1 MGRYSNKYV
10 KYLFIFIVMVFA
22 IILFNVHDNTLIKN
36 TFNSLRGSIYEA
48 GWEPDPTVTIGNA
61 KYYDANGR
69 INDNSPKYAN
79 KISSIQFDLVFK
91 NLNDYNRVRWSVI
104 EDSSGLDI
112 TDKVNVSMN
121 GEHTRLI
128 VARKNEDF
136 HPGSHTVKISIDGV
150 WGSERTRNFYLDGKY
165 YNIELQDDDPYEFA
179 WGGNGWS
186 ESAGWNVK
194 FKNPENIDMS
204 KFSVVNAKVDTWRGQ
219 RDYADKFYI
228 NDHWLDWNGTGNP
241 AVQLATR
248 IDNWWGRIDTG
259 LYTIVLKYSY
269 PEYSNARGD
278 LYFTFNLFIGE
289 SDFKF
294 DKIDEGSYRLSRSN
308 YVYSVTK
315 YKNEEVT
322 ILPNDQ
328 DTEITIGE
336 SEFETTY
343 GGVDLNNLV
352 FDTDGSVLYRL
363 AIGVDIKKVVTV
375 DDVTTVYFYII
386 DPETNNK
393 TYTSMEKSL
402 FIETYGDYAS
412 ESYVIDENGVKYAV
426 AGFKREYETISK
438 SIRAAGA
445 GKFTFVYDYDGISRE
460 AFDDANVTIST
471 DSEAGTVYKRELV
484 WEDWWNSSNKITVHD
499 PAFTYEWH
507 IDTNQ
512 KKIYVNVIYDSS
524 VIADGQEGKY
534 IGNYEIKFKLDGY
547 KEKTERFQ
555 IVDAPVDFFVASSAN
570 HHESS
575 DDPFNGLFPPSNKD
589 YEYDIA
595 LRMIKGDI
603 DPYQEYDEKSI
614 DVDIFTKRIDVA
626 DNQKYFYDQIDYTV
640 IIDNYKNNI
649 IKYRVSTDV
658 ANSYEEKNYT
668 SYTETLNGSSQFETK
683 YTMAYEY
690 IRKGYYVFDA
700 DGNIDRNTDNIPY
713 SIYKKRSVNKVDY
726 LTYRVSPT
734 VSKEVIYN
742 KYIDEVKTLDSNAD
756 PQSIIVDSYQM
767 LDYSEDGDVNVGV
780 INGFYT
786 YGHYNYDTYKNQY
799 EVSNLFDVT
808 INPAE
813 TSDIDHAIKILPKT
827 EVPAGEYYVYVY
839 YNAVLP
845 GIGYINNGFKKD
857 NHGNMVYV
865 PDEIAVSASL
875 YPENWN
881 RNIHMTS
888 IKYDEPVYDIQLDY
902 PKYSNTSNDQ
912 PNVYYNIPSQASYE
926 INPKFIYN
934 YDDISYRLEYTTDDL
949 ITDIPDTEDETPED
963 IHAANDSL
971 NWSTVNTSD
980 YTLTFSKVT
989 ENYSE
994 EEGITEDIED
1004 VPKLEYDKDYTGK
1017 YRVNVNTKANMPRG
1031 NYRLVVEYTNPENG
1045 ISLKRKVYEIFN
1057 LSDKYYGLILNDDS
1071 EELEFPHNYQI
1082 EKTAKFT
1089 GEFISTPG
1097 NIEPTIFYSRDG
1109 VRNYLTRVGN
1119 TFINEDT
1126 NEEYFY
1132 IEENK
1137 TNNPDGTLGY
1147 TIKIKNNANVAAI
1160 GRYGLEVLYHEEG
1173 YSEVTTYV
1181 NMEVTEDQYFIK
1193 LENEYPRAT
1202 DTELSFAKDL
1212 TTMFISES
1220 AISDI
1225 AFTVYKWSDAVN
1237 DYVDVSSPSIATA
1250 NRHITD
1256 TVIENLSCDGP
1267 TCTARVR
1274 FYLNKRLVE
1283 MDEDYF
1289 MDAVYDNKRVEEDIT
1304 DFSEMFGWDFAEQ
1317 SVTSRY
1323 DYEDE
1328 HGVMQSETVNGFYK
1342 NLQNIQIKAVINNDV
1357 HQNNIKYSINQS
1369 CITDDVCNPTTDAYS
1384 DLFDVVNTTGENQTI
1399 ILTPKRDAQGNVR
1412 IPNGKYALVLYYETS
1427 FYRIIEFDVHSE
1439 FAFIEFNSFNPVS
1452 KYIYN
1457 GIEEDVEGIYT
1468 GLSGTINID
1477 TTVKGVGYDQID
1489 RYVIN
1494 AAGRRVNEFMVNT
1507 PPEFKASHISTVT
1520 YSPSVG
1526 TVPSGVYTYVA
1537 EYVAADGDKTT
1548 VTRDFEVYEEFFDF
1562 EISGVTSNPDPPLVN
1577 RSGELLFNIVTKN
1590 IKYLTQDEHGDQ
1602 TRGRVNDFAAN
1613 AKMYD
1618 LDGNDVTNMFTF
1630 EPVKHQDTLVSGVF
1644 DIRVKYTGNT
1654 LEMGNYKFETSY
1666 TLNNKTVTKYYW
1678 VLLNESDKFIIID
1691 GIDIESNTPDNKIH
1705 NSHGGTYVI
1714 NFTANTERAGS
1725 EMDVQVTSADQNV
1738 TDKFTIV
1745 KADDNVRITF
1755 TPSETNTIEEGDYN
1769 VVITYGGNVDNV
1781 RIHMYGVYVPIPPLE
1796 SNADYVHITYGD
1808 DPIVYV
1814 STMTSKQLKK
1824 NTLITKLKNIQN
1836 GFKILD
1842 KNGNDITSSTTVVG
1856 TGMTLVNPGDRNYKV
1871 VVIGDL
1877 NQDGSIS
1884 LADVALLFQHV
1895 TGSRP
1900 ITDHYRLKAADIRKK
1915 DNITLS
1921 DVAFLFQF
1929 ATGARSSI

>member
-36 TFNSLRGSIYEA
+36 TFNSLRASIYEA
-48 GWEPDPTVTIGNA
+48 GLEPDPTVTIGNA

-69 INDNSPKYAN
+69 IDNNSPKYAN
-79 KISSIQFDLVFK
+79 KISSVQFDLVFK
-91 NLNDYNRVRWSVI
+91 NLDDYSRVRWSVI
-104 EDSSGLDI
+104 DDGSGIDI
-112 TDKVNVSMN
+112 TDRFNISMN
-121 GEHTRLI
+121 DAGSRLI

-136 HPGSHTVKISIDGV
+136 HPGSHIVKISIDGV
-150 WGSERTRNFYLDGKY
+150 WGSERTRNFYLDGNY
-165 YNIELQDDDPYEFA
+165 YNIELADDPVTLKWGGTARGQSGWDIDFKNVDHIDSGKISIVSAKVNTGWGEKDDTSKFSINGHWGGMDGDFA
-179 WGGNGWS
+179 RIQIVATPGNGWGNGL
-186 ESAGWNVK
+186 SAGTYEV
-194 FKNPENIDMS
+194 I
-204 KFSVVNAKVDTWRGQ
+204 
-219 RDYADKFYI
+219 
-228 NDHWLDWNGTGNP
+228 
-241 AVQLATR
+241 
-248 IDNWWGRIDTG
+248 
-259 LYTIVLKYSY
+259 LKYSNN
-269 PEYSNARGD
+269 EYSNIRGD
-278 LYFTFNLFIGE
+278 IYMTLHIDIGVNDFTFIRRNRH
-289 SDFKF
+289 SN
-294 DKIDEGSYRLSRSN
+294 RLARSS
-308 YVYSVTK
+308 YVYDVTK
-315 YKNEEVT
+315 RKNGNVYIIPADST
-322 ILPNDQ
+322 
-328 DTEITIGE
+328 TEIEIPENT
-336 SEFETTY
+336 FETTY
-343 GGVDLNNLV
+343 GGVNIDDLD
-352 FDTDGSVLYRL
+352 FDTDGSLLYQF
-363 AIGVDIKKVVTV
+363 AIGVLVKKEVTV
-375 DDVTTVYFYII
+375 EDVTTVYYYIV
-386 DPETNNK
+386 DEETNTR
-393 TYTSMEKSL
+393 TYGSMEKTL
-402 FIETYGDYAS
+402 FIETYGDYS
-412 ESYVIDENGVKYAV
+412 STTYTVDENGVRYGV
-426 AGFKREYETISK
+426 AGFKREFETIDK
-438 SIRAAGA
+438 SIRAVGG
-445 GKFTFVYDYDGISRE
+445 GKFTYEFQYDGISRDE
-460 AFDDANVTIST
+460 LEKVEVTIRNT
-471 DSEAGTVYKRELV
+471 NPAIDVVYKREFN
-484 WEDWWNSSNKITVHD
+484 WNWFTWSSQEKITQPYGD
-499 PAFTYEWH
+499 AFTFTTSVDESR
-507 IDTNQ
+507 
-512 KKIYVNVIYDSS
+512 KRFYVTIVYDSTS
-524 VIADGQEGKY
+524 EDFL
-534 IGNYEIKFKLDGY
+534 GNYDINFKFDGY
-547 KEKTERFQ
+547 QDKSEQFQ

-570 HHESS
+570 HHEGS

-589 YEYDIA
+589 YEYDIS

-603 DPYQEYDEKSI
+603 DPYQDYAADAIRVNIFSKRADINKS
-614 DVDIFTKRIDVA
+614 
-626 DNQKYFYDQIDYTV
+626 NGQKYFYDQVDYTV
-640 IIDNYKNNI
+640 IIDNYKNNV

-658 ANSYEEKNYT
+658 ANTYQEKNYT

-683 YTMAYEY
+683 YTMAYDY

-700 DGNIDRNTDNIPY
+700 DGNIDRTTDNIPY

-742 KYIDEVKTLDSNAD
+742 KYIDEVKTLDSSAD
-756 PQSIIVDSYQM
+756 PQSTIVDSYQM

-786 YGHYNYDTYKNQY
+786 QRTYDYDTHENEYD
-799 EVSNLFDVT
+799 VTDLFNVT
-808 INPAE
+808 INHE
-813 TSDIDHAIKILPKT
+813 DLTDIDHAIKILPKT
-827 EVPAGEYYVYVY
+827 EVPAGEYYIYVD
-839 YNAVLP
+839 YNTTGV
-845 GIGYINNGFKKD
+845 GYINDGYRDDGN
-857 NHGNMVYV
+857 GNMVYV
-865 PDEIAVSASL
+865 PDEIAVSAAL

-902 PKYSNTSNDQ
+902 PKYSNTSNDE
-912 PNVYYNIPSQASYE
+912 PSVYYNIPSQVSYE
-926 INPKFIYN
+926 INPRFIYN
-934 YDDISYRLEYTTDDL
+934 YDDISYRLEYTADDL
-949 ITDIPDTEDETPED
+949 ITQIEGNEEATPEE
-963 IHAANDSL
+963 IHDANDSL
-971 NWSTVNTSD
+971 NWSTVNTSN
-980 YTLTFSKVT
+980 YSLTFSKVT
-989 ENYSE
+989 ENYN
-994 EEGITEDIED
+994 EEGSITEVIEN

-1017 YRVNVNTKANMPRG
+1017 YRININTKANMPRG

-1045 ISLKRKVYEIFN
+1045 ISLKRKVYEMFN

-1082 EKTAKFT
+1082 EKTVKFT

-1097 NIEPTIFYSRDG
+1097 NIQPTIFYSRDG
-1109 VRNYLTRVGN
+1109 VRKYLTRVGN
-1119 TFINEDT
+1119 TYINEDT

-1160 GRYGLEVLYHEEG
+1160 GNYGLEVLYHEEG
-1173 YSEVTTYV
+1173 YNEVTTRV
-1181 NMEVTEDQYFIK
+1181 DMEVTEDQYFIK

-1202 DTELSFAKDL
+1202 ETELSFAKDL

-1220 AISDI
+1220 AINDI
-1225 AFTVYKWSDAVN
+1225 LFTVYKWSDTVN
-1237 DYVDVSSPSIATA
+1237 DYVDVSSSNVATA

-1328 HGVMQSETVNGFYK
+1328 QGVMQSETVNGFYK
-1342 NLQNIQIKAVINNDV
+1342 NLQDIQIKAVINNDV

-1369 CITDDVCNPTTDAYS
+1369 CITDDVCDPTTDAYS

-1399 ILTPKRDAQGNVR
+1399 ILTPKRNAQGNVR
-1412 IPNGKYALVLYYETS
+1412 IPNGKYALVLYYEAS

-1452 KYIYN
+1452 KYTYN

-1468 GLSGTINID
+1468 GLSGTINVD

-1590 IKYLTQDEHGDQ
+1590 VKYLTQDETGDQ

-1678 VLLNESDKFIIID
+1678 VLLNESDKFLIID

-1745 KADDNVRITF
+1745 KADDNVRVTF

-1900 ITDHYRLKAADIRKK
+1900 ITDNYRLKAADIRKK